1 MTKPFRKMITKTVS
15 DTCGIYKKITICD
28 SSDQGNRGRPPAKRK
43 SYDHVANGRP
53 PDDLHVAND
62 RPPRKSR
69 MITWRPAARQTTLI
83 WRAPARLETYDDH
96 DCRPPGGPRL
106 AEDSP
111 PGKSLII
118 MWRPAV
124 SQMTLQM
131 RSHSTIYGFAGRN
144 MLGERL
150 RPNGATFPTREA
162 VD

>member
-1 MTKPFRKMITKTVS
+1 MKTETLS
-15 DTCGIYKKITICD
+15 DTCGIFKKFMFCD
-28 SSDQGNRGRPPAKRK
+28 DSETGHRGRPPAKRK
-43 SYDHVANGRP
+43 SYDHVASGRP
-53 PDDLHVAND
+53 PDDLHRAND
-62 RPPRKSR
+62 RPPRKSL
-69 MITWRPAARQTTLI
+69 MIRWRPAVRETTLI

-96 DCRPPGGPRL
+96 DCRPPDGPRL
-106 AEDSP
+106 AEDRP

-131 RSHSTIYGFAGRN
+131 RPHSTIYGFTGRN